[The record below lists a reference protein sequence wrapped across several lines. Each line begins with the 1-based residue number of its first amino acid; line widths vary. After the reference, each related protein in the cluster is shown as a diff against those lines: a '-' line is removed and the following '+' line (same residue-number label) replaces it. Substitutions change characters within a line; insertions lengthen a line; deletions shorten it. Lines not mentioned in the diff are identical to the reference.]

1 MVVFAI
7 SKDNSDLQ
15 WDKASPT
22 PAQVSPSVKKNN
34 LGGLLPMVMQLVLAA
49 AGLGARKAPPAAYY
63 QPYHSFPFLS
73 SASISYGSQICAEMS
88 LSHPLPVTSL
98 CRPTLV
104 CPNWDKEG
112 QFERAGKQKW
122 GSSF

>member
-1 MVVFAI
+1 MPLLPISMVVFAI

-73 SASISYGSQICAEMS
+73 SASITYGSQICAEMS

-104 CPNWDKEG
+104 CPN
-112 QFERAGKQKW
+112 
-122 GSSF
+122 

>member
-1 MVVFAI
+1 MLSGRNEPRFMNCL
-7 SKDNSDLQ
+7 SSQSLWWSLQ
-15 WDKASPT
+15 FQRTTQTFSGIKHLPHLPKSL
-22 PAQVSPSVKKNN
+22 PSVKKNN

-63 QPYHSFPFLS
+63 QPYHSFLFLS
-73 SASISYGSQICAEMS
+73 SASITYGSQICAEMS

-104 CPNWDKEG
+104 CPN
-112 QFERAGKQKW
+112 
-122 GSSF
+122 